1 MNLIEKQIAEAK
13 TEIAKREVDW
23 LAVRYILE
31 PIVTR
36 LEDLGIE
43 PKFFTSLDINFTG
56 DAHKLAAVV
65 RILRVAGFTSNNP
78 DKPKPNQTGWYS
90 WFRKEG
96 VDIEIWLNFSS
107 SVCRRVK
114 VGTKMVEQDIYE
126 TVCGERVYDD
136 SQPLI
141 DATP

>member
-13 TEIAKREVDW
+13 AEIAKREVDW
-23 LAVRYILE
+23 LAARYILE

-36 LEDLGIE
+36 LEGLGIE
-43 PKFFTSLDINFTG
+43 PKLLSYLEINFTG

-65 RILRVAGFTSNNP
+65 RILRVAGFTSNA
-78 DKPKPNQTGWYS
+78 DKPKPNQTAWHA

-96 VDIEIWLNFSS
+96 VGIEIFLGFSS

-114 VGTKMVEQDIYE
+114 VGTEMVKQDIYE
-126 TVCGERVYDD
+126 TVCGERVYGD